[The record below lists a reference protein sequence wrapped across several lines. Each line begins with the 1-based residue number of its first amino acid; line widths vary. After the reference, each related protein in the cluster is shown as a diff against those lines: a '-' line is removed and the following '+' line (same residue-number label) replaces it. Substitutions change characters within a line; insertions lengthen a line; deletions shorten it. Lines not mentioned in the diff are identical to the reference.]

1 VLLHVSCAECSMML
15 PLAGWD
21 GCALLDCLL
30 AGEIITMSAA
40 DIAEGAIAT
49 VVREGDRG
57 GGAERVPARPIADF
71 YPPREARPVCFLK
84 VPSPRHQYPDRNL
97 DLTENSLQ
105 F

>member
-1 VLLHVSCAECSMML
+1 MLLHVSCAECSMMP

-21 GCALLDCLL
+21 GCVLL
-30 AGEIITMSAA
+30 ACLQEKSSPCQLQTSRKVPSQQWCARVTAA
-40 DIAEGAIAT
+40 
-49 VVREGDRG
+49 

-97 DLTENSLQ
+97 DL
-105 F
+105 